1 MFYNITSRKKAL
13 KQPNDEY
20 LKIVDVVTKY
30 ALHNYSVSFSLKK
43 VRTTFDTKA

>member
-1 MFYNITSRKKAL
+1 MFYNVTSRQKAL

-30 ALHNYSVSFSLKK
+30 ALHNYTASFNLKK
-43 VRTTFDTKA
+43 VILPSAQ